1 MHVYNPSTH
10 TQEVETGELIDQT
23 HYSTTWRLW
32 GQVGYMKPYIK
43 NKQQCFFVLIQNKC
57 FQTFEKNVLFPN
69 SLVIYTFKIKSD
81 VLYAEHFYM

>member
-1 MHVYNPSTH
+1 MHVFNPSTH
-10 TQEVETGELIDQT
+10 TEEVETGELIDQT

-43 NKQQCFFVLIQNKC
+43 NKQQ
-57 FQTFEKNVLFPN
+57 KNVLFPN

-81 VLYAEHFYM
+81 VLYAEHFYMWFECP